1 MTLPSDFDPFFAVMG
16 VPRRQWVPPQP
27 QPVKGAR

>member
-1 MTLPSDFDPFFAVMG
+1 MLPENFDAYFAVMG

-27 QPVKGAR
+27 QKVPQ